1 MADLFKSTFMYVQQI
16 YTDCLS
22 EASYFISSNGEAA
35 IVDPIRDSDFYLQI
49 AKENNSVIKY
59 IFETHFH
66 ADFISGHL
74 ELAGKTNATIIFGP
88 DTKASFNFHM
98 ATDGEEFKIGNIS
111 VEALHTP
118 GHTIESTCYLLKNE
132 QGKPYCIFTGDTLFA
147 GDVGRPDLSSGN
159 LSKEELASILFDS
172 IQNKLMPLDNDII
185 VYPAHGPGSSCGKN
199 IGPQLQSTIGN
210 EKQTNYAMQPQSRE
224 DFIKAVTS
232 DLPEAPAYFAV
243 NAKINKEGYSN
254 LDKIKAKSLQSLTLD
269 EFKEKIKNN
278 TVILDTRN
286 PDDFTNGFIPG
297 SLFIGL
303 KGRFAEWAG
312 SLLPFDKP
320 VVLITE
326 EGKEEETVIRLARV
340 GFENVEGYLAGG
352 FETWK
357 NAGEEVDLVINVEA
371 DELAMDIPFDSRLT
385 VVDVRRMN
393 EFAEGH
399 VANAINMP
407 LDEMTDVAQIAQLE
421 EDQNLYVHCKS
432 GYRSVIAASLLKQQG
447 YHNLRN
453 VLGGWS
459 KIKEQKNIKTEKE
472 GTVLN

>member
-1 MADLFKSTFMYVQQI
+1 MD
-16 YTDCLS
+16 D
-22 EASYFISSNGEAA
+22 
-35 IVDPIRDSDFYLQI
+35 
-49 AKENNSVIKY
+49 
-59 IFETHFH
+59 
-66 ADFISGHL
+66 
-74 ELAGKTNATIIFGP
+74 
-88 DTKASFNFHM
+88 
-98 ATDGEEFKIGNIS
+98 
-111 VEALHTP
+111 
-118 GHTIESTCYLLKNE
+118 
-132 QGKPYCIFTGDTLFA
+132 
-147 GDVGRPDLSSGN
+147 
-159 LSKEELASILFDS
+159 
-172 IQNKLMPLDNDII
+172 DII
-185 VYPAHGPGSSCGKN
+185 VYPSHGPGSSCGKN

-278 TVILDTRN
+278 AIILDTRN

-357 NAGEEVDLVINVEA
+357 NAGEEIDLVINVEA
-371 DELAMDIPFDSRLT
+371 DELA
-385 VVDVRRMN
+385 
-393 EFAEGH
+393 
-399 VANAINMP
+399 
-407 LDEMTDVAQIAQLE
+407 
-421 EDQNLYVHCKS
+421 
-432 GYRSVIAASLLKQQG
+432 
-447 YHNLRN
+447 
-453 VLGGWS
+453 
-459 KIKEQKNIKTEKE
+459 
-472 GTVLN
+472 

>member
-1 MADLFKSTFMYVQQI
+1 MADLFKSTFMHIQQI

-35 IVDPIRDSDFYLQI
+35 VIDPIRDSDFYLQI
-49 AKENNSVIKY
+49 AKDNNSVIKY

-74 ELAGKTNATIIFGP
+74 ELAGITDATIIFGP
-88 DTKASFNFHM
+88 ATKARFNFHM
-98 ATDGEEFKIGNIS
+98 AADGEEFKIGDIT
-111 VEALHTP
+111 VEAIHTP

-172 IQNKLMPLDNDII
+172 IQNKLMPLDDDII

-210 EKQTNYAMQPQSRE
+210 EKQTNYAMQAQSKE
-224 DFIKAVTS
+224 EFIKAVTS
-232 DLPEAPAYFAV
+232 DLLEAPAYFAV

-269 EFKEKIKNN
+269 EFKEKIQDNAI
-278 TVILDTRN
+278 VLDTRN

-357 NAGEEVDLVINVEA
+357 NAGEEIDLVINVEA

-385 VVDVRRMN
+385 VVDVRKMN

-399 VANAINMP
+399 VVNAINMP

-472 GTVLN
+472 GTVFN

>member
-172 IQNKLMPLDNDII
+172 IQNKLMPLDNDTI

-269 EFKEKIKNN
+269 EFKEKINNN

-357 NAGEEVDLVINVEA
+357 NAGEEVDLVVNVEA

-472 GTVLN
+472 DTVLN

>member
-407 LDEMTDVAQIAQLE
+407 LDEMADVAQIAQLE

>member
-1 MADLFKSTFMYVQQI
+1 MYVQQI

-74 ELAGKTNATIIFGP
+74 ELAVKTNATIIFGP

-111 VEALHTP
+111 VEAMHTP

>member
-111 VEALHTP
+111 VEAMHTP

-243 NAKINKEGYSN
+243 NAKINKEGYSK

-407 LDEMTDVAQIAQLE
+407 LDEMADVAQIAQLE